1 MTDFNPRQVYF
12 NYLQQQAPNLDRQA
26 FSKLESQLDQCNWQE
41 PKSAWEWNNLAVA
54 ALVEEIGRASCRE
67 RV

>member
-26 FSKLESQLDQCNWQE
+26 FRKLERQLDQCNWQD
-41 PKSAWEWNNLAVA
+41 PKSAWD
-54 ALVEEIGRASCRE
+54 
-67 RV
+67 